1 MPDDVLNKEN
11 SEIFKNIGK
20 KISQKRKQKRRKIQG
35 ISKKLNISIVFLDLI
50 EEGNFLKMPRH
61 VPRLGFVKSYAKYLD
76 VDISSEFS
84 KMNSITSDIGK
95 SKSKSKSEF
104 IFYKNF
110 KSLIVFLF
118 FFISC
123 LIILLLF

>member
-35 ISKKLNISIVFLDLI
+35 ISRKLNISIVFLDLI

-61 VPRLGFVKSYAKYLD
+61 VPRLGFVKSYAKYLN

-84 KMNSITSDIGK
+84 KMNSITSDID
-95 SKSKSKSEF
+95 KSKSKSEF